1 MAFSKLDGKGIDLSS
16 NVLTSFASTG
26 IDDNA
31 TGSAITIA
39 SDNSVEINDR
49 FLKLSGTGPA
59 LRVDKGDGSTTD
71 NVIYY
76 QNTDT
81 TEILYIGRDAETM
94 KFRVSDGTE
103 RVSLTTAGLQLLG
116 EGTGL
121 YFQTSSTPAPYIKTS
136 DTYGTNSLEIDSDN
150 GITMAFEANDNGTGF
165 FQVYNRA
172 TDNDTNVP
180 FKIDADNQIE
190 FRVSGVSS
198 PDVGTQVRIIN
209 VDDRGAQDAL
219 ILQANYDRDVG
230 LKWLNNVSNEDWKLY
245 IDGAGDDALVLTDT
259 GNSMFLSVTQD
270 NGTTLI
276 GKHSTATER
285 AKLRAE
291 IDGML
296 GADSY
301 IVRNANT
308 EPQLHQANGGCS
320 AFVCLQNSTITI
332 ASIQAFRLRQF
343 ELMEPGGS
351 NSYTSAVSVGGD
363 TTPSA
368 ATNATFSGV
377 AGRIYAANRPMGFVA
392 EGDHESAISLAA
404 AGRYFG
410 FKSTRYQPSTV
421 RVFPIN
427 GNVTVNMYINKGIN
441 SGSPEYSF
449 TAQAYH
455 VTSQEL
461 TNHTGD
467 NAYDV
472 VIEIVGGL
480 AVCTTVGT
488 TGDRMMLKPASRFMV
503 NADSSA
509 PANGTPKTIFSYS
522 DATNVDNSL
531 YYHYDE
537 PVFLSQ
543 IGDGSGGDAVNGTP
557 LAMLGDT
564 YIIPHN
570 LNGYSLAAFY
580 GDTTVGVTYW
590 NYTNSTWTTHK
601 THSLAGTFT
610 DPDVLNVGDVD
621 AGGTGELNTIDRPII
636 IHADRPFGLKVNDDS
651 STEYEPFGY
660 LARYAH
666 EHFTNHGY

>member
-59 LRVDKGDGSTTD
+59 LRVDKGDGSSTD

-81 TEILYIGRDAETM
+81 SEILYLGRDAETI

-103 RVSLTTAGLQLLG
+103 KLILDNTKLLIKG
-116 EGTGL
+116 EGTAL
-121 YFQTSSTPAPYIKTS
+121 TFETSSTPAPYIKTS
-136 DTYGTNSLEIDSDN
+136 DTYGTNSLEIDSDD
-150 GITMAFEANDNGTGF
+150 GIAMAFEGDDNGTGF
-165 FQVYNRA
+165 FKVQNRSTGNA
-172 TDNDTNVP
+172 TTTP
-180 FKIDADNQIE
+180 FEIDADNNIY
-190 FRVSGVSS
+190 FRVGGMGSTPAETSLFVE
-198 PDVGTQVRIIN
+198 N
-209 VDDRGAQDAL
+209 VNDAGNTAN
-219 ILQANYDRDVG
+219 ITIKSNYDRDAG
-230 LKWLNNVSNEDWKLY
+230 LRILNGNTNNYWDIL
-245 IDGAGDDALVLTDT
+245 IDGAGDDALKFTSGTVQKIV
-259 GNSMFLSVTQD
+259 VTPT
-270 NGTTLI
+270 NGTVQI
-276 GKHSTATER
+276 GGPTNTR

-320 AFVCLQNSTITI
+320 AFVCMQNSTITI
-332 ASIQAFRLRQF
+332 ASIQAFRLREF
-343 ELMEPGGS
+343 ELMQPGGT
-351 NSYTSAVSVGGD
+351 NSYTNAVTVGTT
-363 TTPSA
+363 TTPTA
-368 ATNATFSGV
+368 ATNATFT
-377 AGRIYAANRPMGFVA
+377 ATAAKIYAANRPVGFVA

-421 RVFPIN
+421 RVFPVN

-449 TAQAYH
+449 TAEAYH

-467 NAYDV
+467 NDYDV

-480 AVCTTVGT
+480 AVCTTTGT

-509 PANGTPKTIFSYS
+509 PASGTPKTIFSYS
-522 DATNVDNSL
+522 NATNVDYSL

-590 NYTNSTWTTHK
+590 NTAVNPDVWTTHK
-601 THSLAGTFT
+601 THSLSGTFT
-610 DPDVLNVGDVD
+610 DPDVLNVGNVD
-621 AGGTGELNTIDRPII
+621 SGGSTELNASNATII

>member
-1 MAFSKLDGKGIDLSS
+1 VTVNSNGGFGI
-16 NVLTSFASTG
+16 
-26 IDDNA
+26 
-31 TGSAITIA
+31 
-39 SDNSVEINDR
+39 
-49 FLKLSGTGPA
+49 
-59 LRVDKGDGSTTD
+59 
-71 NVIYY
+71 
-76 QNTDT
+76 
-81 TEILYIGRDAETM
+81 
-94 KFRVSDGTE
+94 
-103 RVSLTTAGLQLLG
+103 
-116 EGTGL
+116 
-121 YFQTSSTPAPYIKTS
+121 
-136 DTYGTNSLEIDSDN
+136 
-150 GITMAFEANDNGTGF
+150 
-165 FQVYNRA
+165 
-172 TDNDTNVP
+172 
-180 FKIDADNQIE
+180 
-190 FRVSGVSS
+190 
-198 PDVGTQVRIIN
+198 
-209 VDDRGAQDAL
+209 
-219 ILQANYDRDVG
+219 
-230 LKWLNNVSNEDWKLY
+230 
-245 IDGAGDDALVLTDT
+245 
-259 GNSMFLSVTQD
+259 
-270 NGTTLI
+270 GTT
-276 GKHSTATER
+276 T

-291 IDGML
+291 INGML

-320 AFVCLQNSTITI
+320 AFVCMQNTTITI
-332 ASIQAFRLRQF
+332 ASIQAFRLREF
-343 ELMEPGGS
+343 ELMEPGGT
-351 NSYTSAVSVGGD
+351 NSYTNAVSVGGD

-368 ATNATFSGV
+368 ATNATFT
-377 AGRIYAANRPMGFVA
+377 ATAAKIYAANRPVGFVA

-455 VTSQEL
+455 VTAQEL

-467 NAYDV
+467 NSYDV

-488 TGDRMMLKPASRFMV
+488 SGDRMMLKPASRFMV

-509 PANGTPKTIFSYS
+509 PASGTPKTIFSYS

-590 NYTNSTWTTHK
+590 NTAVNPDSWTTHK
-601 THSLAGTFT
+601 THSLSGTFT
-610 DPDVLNVGDVD
+610 DPDVLNVGNVD
-621 AGGTGELNTIDRPII
+621 AGGSGELNASERTII

>member
-31 TGSAITIA
+31 ISTAITIDSSQNTTLAGAVTATNAVLEGTADPLLTLRSTDDGPLYIEFARSTDRHAYVGFGGSGDTFKIWNEESGGLIQFGTDNTERIRIDA
-39 SDNSVEINDR
+39 SGNLGIGQTTPFAGAYAADYTTVHI
-49 FLKLSGTGPA
+49 
-59 LRVDKGDGSTTD
+59 GDGASAPAQSRLLLEGSVNTYGIFT
-71 NVIYY
+71 NQGRFGIYDY
-76 QNTDT
+76 TA
-81 TEILYIGRDAETM
+81 DAE
-94 KFRVSDGTE
+94 RVT
-103 RVSLTTAGLQLLG
+103 V
-116 EGTGL
+116 
-121 YFQTSSTPAPYIKTS
+121 
-136 DTYGTNSLEIDSDN
+136 NSN
-150 GITMAFEANDNGTGF
+150 GGF
-165 FQVYNRA
+165 G
-172 TDNDTNVP
+172 
-180 FKIDADNQIE
+180 I
-190 FRVSGVSS
+190 
-198 PDVGTQVRIIN
+198 
-209 VDDRGAQDAL
+209 
-219 ILQANYDRDVG
+219 
-230 LKWLNNVSNEDWKLY
+230 
-245 IDGAGDDALVLTDT
+245 
-259 GNSMFLSVTQD
+259 
-270 NGTTLI
+270 GTT
-276 GKHSTATER
+276 T

-291 IDGML
+291 INGML

-320 AFVCLQNSTITI
+320 AFVCMQNTTITI
-332 ASIQAFRLRQF
+332 ASIQAFRLREF
-343 ELMEPGGS
+343 ELMEPGGT
-351 NSYTSAVSVGGD
+351 NSYTNAVSVGGD

-368 ATNATFSGV
+368 ATNATFT
-377 AGRIYAANRPMGFVA
+377 ATAAKIYAANRPVGFVA

-455 VTSQEL
+455 VTAQEL

-467 NAYDV
+467 NSYDV

-488 TGDRMMLKPASRFMV
+488 SGDRMMLKPASRFMV

-509 PANGTPKTIFSYS
+509 PASGTPKTIFSYS

-590 NYTNSTWTTHK
+590 NTAVNPDSWTTHK
-601 THSLAGTFT
+601 THSLSGTFT
-610 DPDVLNVGDVD
+610 DPDVLNVGNVD
-621 AGGTGELNTIDRPII
+621 AGGSGELNASERTII

>member
-1 MAFSKLDGKGIDLSS
+1 MGF
-16 NVLTSFASTG
+16 
-26 IDDNA
+26 
-31 TGSAITIA
+31 
-39 SDNSVEINDR
+39 E
-49 FLKLSGTGPA
+49 
-59 LRVDKGDGSTTD
+59 GD
-71 NVIYY
+71 
-76 QNTDT
+76 
-81 TEILYIGRDAETM
+81 
-94 KFRVSDGTE
+94 
-103 RVSLTTAGLQLLG
+103 
-116 EGTGL
+116 
-121 YFQTSSTPAPYIKTS
+121 
-136 DTYGTNSLEIDSDN
+136 
-150 GITMAFEANDNGTGF
+150 DNGTGF
-165 FQVYNRA
+165 FKVQNRSTGNA
-172 TDNDTNVP
+172 TTTP
-180 FKIDADNQIE
+180 FEIDADNNIY
-190 FRVSGVSS
+190 FRIGGM
-198 PDVGTQVRIIN
+198 GTTPTETSLFVEN
-209 VDDRGAQDAL
+209 VNDAGNTAN
-219 ILQANYDRDVG
+219 ITIKANYDRDAG
-230 LKWLNNVSNEDWKLY
+230 LRLLNGVTNSYWDIL
-245 IDGAGDDALVLTDT
+245 IDGAGDDALKITSGTTQKIV
-259 GNSMFLSVTQD
+259 VTPT
-270 NGTTLI
+270 NGTVQVGGPTN
-276 GKHSTATER
+276 TR

-291 IDGML
+291 IDGMI

-308 EPQLHQANGGCS
+308 EPQLHQANGGLG
-320 AFVCLQNSTITI
+320 AFVCMQNTTITI
-332 ASIQAFRLRQF
+332 ASIQPYGVRAY
-343 ELMEPGGS
+343 ELIEPSSTADSKTG
-351 NSYTSAVSVGGD
+351 TVSLSSD
-363 TTPSA
+363 TA
-368 ATNATFSGV
+368 ITNATFS
-377 AGRIYAANRPMGFVA
+377 ATAATIYIANRPIGFVA

-455 VTSQEL
+455 VTSQAL

-467 NAYDV
+467 NSYNV

-488 TGDRMMLKPASRFMV
+488 SGDSMMLKPASRFMV

-509 PANGTPKTIFSYS
+509 PASAPAKTIFSYS

-537 PVFLSQ
+537 PVFFSQ

-590 NYTNSTWTTHK
+590 NTAVNPDAWTTHK
-601 THSLAGTFT
+601 THSLSGTFT

-621 AGGTGELNTIDRPII
+621 QGGSGELNSSNGPII

-666 EHFTNHGY
+666 EYFVANAKTN

>member
-59 LRVDKGDGSTTD
+59 LRVDKGDGSSTD

-81 TEILYIGRDAETM
+81 SEILYLGRDAETI

-103 RVSLTTAGLQLLG
+103 KLILDNTKLLIKG
-116 EGTGL
+116 EGTAL
-121 YFQTSSTPAPYIKTS
+121 TFETSSTPAPYIKTS
-136 DTYGTNSLEIDSDN
+136 DTYGTNSLEIDSDD
-150 GITMAFEANDNGTGF
+150 GIAMAFEGDDNGTGF
-165 FQVYNRA
+165 FKVQNRSTGNA
-172 TDNDTNVP
+172 TTTP
-180 FKIDADNQIE
+180 FEIDADNNIY
-190 FRVSGVSS
+190 FRVGGMGSTPAETSLFVE
-198 PDVGTQVRIIN
+198 N
-209 VDDRGAQDAL
+209 VNDAGNTAN
-219 ILQANYDRDVG
+219 ITIKSNYDRDAG
-230 LKWLNNVSNEDWKLY
+230 LRILNGNTNNYWDIL
-245 IDGAGDDALVLTDT
+245 IDGAGDDALKFTSGTVQKIV
-259 GNSMFLSVTQD
+259 VTPT
-270 NGTTLI
+270 NGTVQI
-276 GKHSTATER
+276 GGPTNTR

-320 AFVCLQNSTITI
+320 AFVCMQNSTITI
-332 ASIQAFRLRQF
+332 ASIQAFRLREF
-343 ELMEPGGS
+343 ELMQPGGT
-351 NSYTSAVSVGGD
+351 NSYTNAVTVGTT
-363 TTPSA
+363 TTPTA
-368 ATNATFSGV
+368 ATNATFT
-377 AGRIYAANRPMGFVA
+377 ATAAKIYAANRPVGFVA

-421 RVFPIN
+421 RVFPVN

-449 TAQAYH
+449 TAEAYH

-467 NAYDV
+467 NDYDV

-480 AVCTTVGT
+480 AVCTTTGT

-509 PANGTPKTIFSYS
+509 PASGTPKTIFSYS
-522 DATNVDNSL
+522 NATNVDNSL

-590 NYTNSTWTTHK
+590 NTAVNPDVWTTHK
-601 THSLAGTFT
+601 THSLSGTFT
-610 DPDVLNVGDVD
+610 DPDVLNVGNVD
-621 AGGTGELNTIDRPII
+621 SGGSTELNASNATII